1 MARRKS
7 KVVES
12 VSTIQPTVKYAL
24 IKNIT
29 FGILSNKDFYLG
41 VNETKSV
48 VYTKQIK
55 DYAGKKLIKILKI
68 Y

>member
-1 MARRKS
+1 MVKKS
-7 KVVES
+7 
-12 VSTIQPTVKYAL
+12 VKQIKPVTKKAL

-29 FGILSNKDFYLG
+29 FGVLSDKGFYLG
-41 VNETKSV
+41 VNETKV
-48 VYTKQIK
+48 VEYTQQVK

>member
-1 MARRKS
+1 MVRKA
-7 KVVES
+7 ES
-12 VSTIQPTVKYAL
+12 VKQSKKIKPVVKQAL

-29 FGILSNKDFYLG
+29 FGVLSCKEFYLG
-41 VNETKSV
+41 VNESKV
-48 VYTKQIK
+48 VTYTKTVK